1 MERLPEP
8 PLIEL
13 LRRAQTGDGAARDQ
27 LFERVYERVLAIVR
41 GRLGAGLR
49 RFHESQDVVQEAL
62 LQAVRSLGQAQLA
75 DEAALLSWL
84 ASVVENRLR
93 DLAKFHGAQRREAE
107 RERRET
113 SIDPDGVGLWE
124 ARAGAAP
131 GAGPASLAAES
142 EQQERLRAAL
152 QQLEP
157 KRAQAI
163 EYRSQGLS
171 WAEVAERLGLPSEGA
186 ARMLHARA
194 LVDLGR
200 ALEGPTPSP

>member
-1 MERLPEP
+1 MDRP
-8 PLIEL
+8 PLPPVIEL
-13 LRRAQTGDGAARDQ
+13 LRQAQAGDGAARDQ

-41 GRLGAGLR
+41 GRLGTGLR
-49 RFHESQDVVQEAL
+49 RFHESGDVVQEAL
-62 LQAVRSLGQAQLA
+62 LQAVRSLGQVQIA

-93 DLAKFHGAQRREAE
+93 DLAKFHGAQKRESE

-131 GAGPASLAAES
+131 GAGPASMAAES

-152 QQLEP
+152 ERLEP

-163 EYRSQGLS
+163 ECRSRGLS
-171 WAEVAERLGLPSEGA
+171 WAEVAEQLGLPSEGA
-186 ARMLHARA
+186 ARMLHSRA
-194 LVDLGR
+194 LIDLGR
-200 ALEGPTPSP
+200 ALEGPSGS